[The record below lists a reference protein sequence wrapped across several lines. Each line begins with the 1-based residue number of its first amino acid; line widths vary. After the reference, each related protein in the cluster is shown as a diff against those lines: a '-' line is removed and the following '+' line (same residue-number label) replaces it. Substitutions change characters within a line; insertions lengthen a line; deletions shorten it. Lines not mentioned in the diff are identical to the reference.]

1 MTSVVWDGVARGY
14 VPPDPLP
21 ISPRLALHET
31 DSAAVDPVTFE
42 VIRYALLNANVE
54 HGQTLQRLCVSPVT
68 MLTRDF
74 QPSILTQR
82 GELVFLGP
90 YLQYF
95 SNAQS
100 LTVKWILE
108 HRGDDPGIG
117 PGDMFLSNDPYVGTP
132 HQPDTIVAAPVFV
145 GEQLFCWVANVLH
158 HSDIGGSVVGS
169 FCVDAADIFTD
180 PPAFPPFKIVEA
192 GRLRSDLEQVFLRQS
207 RLPGVVQMDL
217 RAAVSANALTVRK
230 IEALISRYG
239 ADAVKTVMSRVL
251 DAGEELFRERL
262 RAIPDGT
269 WSHRLYAEASH
280 TGDAGLY
287 RYQLTLRKRGDEL
300 FVDNAGTD
308 PQAGS
313 INVTYAGLVG
323 AFLSALTAS
332 LTPDLAGAY
341 GGVYRRVHFDP
352 VPGTLSCADFPAAVS
367 PSGVFTMEL
376 LISLA
381 GSVIAKMVATGPAE
395 VRDRALGPAQPHWY
409 GTIMAGQLASG
420 APYIAVNANNMIGA
434 LPASS
439 DADGADFGGHFW
451 IPEGIASNVEETEQL
466 YPMLCLYRRALRC
479 GADGAGTRRGGRSIM
494 EAYVPWGTPG
504 MAAALYI
511 DDSFPKAVGPFGANP
526 SSMGRVTVKHG
537 IGLADQFAAGVVPQ
551 DLAALPGM
559 EQPVDH
565 KGPMLMLGPDSV
577 IEWTGANNPG
587 YGDPLARDPRDVA
600 RDTGNGWLDREAATR
615 VYGVVF
621 SAEGGVDEAATTA
634 LRGQRLAQRLAGAV
648 APAGEPRYADPDAVL
663 RPVGGDLGV
672 SIVDGQPAEWAS
684 LSGRVLLGPVTG
696 DYRSACAVRETAIN
710 EAAPEFATR
719 PDRPGAAIRLREYLC
734 PATGLRLTT
743 ELIREGDEP
752 VPDMAL
758 AGEQR

>member
-1 MTSVVWDGVARGY
+1 MNALWDGVARGY
-14 VPPDPLP
+14 VPPASLAIDPGL
-21 ISPRLALHET
+21 RLHESPGA
-31 DSAAVDPVTFE
+31 DVDPVTFE

-54 HGQTLQRLCVSPVT
+54 HGQLLQRLCVSPVT

-74 QPSILTQR
+74 QPSILTAR

-100 LTVKWILE
+100 LTIKWILE
-108 HRGDDPGIG
+108 NRSADPGIG

-132 HQPDTIVAAPVFV
+132 HQPDTIIAAPVFAS
-145 GEQLFCWVANVLH
+145 GELFCWVANVLH

-180 PPAFPPFKIVEA
+180 PPAFPPFKIVEG
-192 GRLRSDLEQVFLRQS
+192 GRVRPDMEQVFLRQS
-207 RLPGVVQMDL
+207 RLAGVVQMDL
-217 RAAVSANALTVRK
+217 RAAISANSLTVGK
-230 IEALISRYG
+230 ISALVDRYG
-239 ADAVKTVMSRVL
+239 ADAVKTVMNKVI
-251 DAGEELFRERL
+251 DAGEELFLERL
-262 RAIPDGT
+262 RQIPDGT

-280 TGDAGLY
+280 TGDTGLY
-287 RYQLTLRKRGDEL
+287 RYQLTVRKHGDEL
-300 FVDNAGTD
+300 LVDNAGTD

-341 GGVYRRVHFDP
+341 GGVYRRVRFDP

-376 LISLA
+376 LISLS
-381 GSVIAKMVATGPAE
+381 GSVIAKMVAAGPPE
-395 VRDRALGPAQPHWY
+395 LRDRALGPAQPHWY
-409 GTIMAGQLASG
+409 GTIIAGQQPSG

-451 IPEGIASNVEETEQL
+451 IPEGIASNIEETEQL

-479 GADGAGTRRGGRSIM
+479 GADGAGTHRGGRSIT

-526 SSMGRVTVKHG
+526 SSMGRVVVKHG
-537 IGLADQFAAGVVPQ
+537 IGLAEQFGSGVVPQ
-551 DLAALPGM
+551 ALDTLPGQ

-565 KGPMLMLGPDSV
+565 KGPMIMLGPDSV
-577 IEWTGANNPG
+577 IAWTGANNPG
-587 YGDPLARDPRDVA
+587 YGDPLNRSPFAVA
-600 RDTGNGWLDREAATR
+600 RDVFGEFISSDDALR
-615 VYGVVF
+615 VYAVVVDRDGTVDQPGTARLR
-621 SAEGGVDEAATTA
+621 AER
-634 LRGQRLAQRLAGAV
+634 LRARLAAAV
-648 APAGEPRYADPDAVL
+648 PGVPSRIADADAEI

-672 SIVDGQPAEWAS
+672 LLRDGRPVEWVS
-684 LSGRVLLGPVTG
+684 LSGRARLGPVTG
-696 DYRSACAVRETAIN
+696 DYRAFCAVVQTPVNAL
-710 EAAPEFATR
+710 APEFATR
-719 PDRPGAAIRLREYLC
+719 SGRPGAAIMLREYLC
-734 PATGLRLTT
+734 PVTGVRLAT
-743 ELIREGDEP
+743 ELIRDGDDP
-752 VPDMAL
+752 VPDMTL
-758 AGEQR
+758 ADGAA